1 MESGSQ
7 VDTTSLL
14 AKQPSGLADSDDE
27 TLEKPIEL
35 GEIDTLASG
44 SDVVSPDIGA
54 PKVGLPVAKVSD
66 DGDDDEIE
74 DVSGEEDN
82 GEIESELSR
91 SFGVNKAPRVRVSGD
106 DEEEGESEDE
116 IFEEANEKIESD
128 PLDDKTVDGDDKVDV
143 ELVNEED
150 AVVDSVNVD
159 VVETVRSGV
168 AVVQVEEEKLDS
180 NVESEE
186 TVVGD
191 KDSEVEFV
199 VQVGEEDTSVVE
211 EPALDASASVE
222 VSEVKLTDE
231 GDSIVDSIR
240 VDAGEALRSVA
251 TIVGEVEETKDLE
264 SKETTDAENN
274 VIEDFVSTLEDSV
287 AEKPAVDDETLVKSI
302 EVGEIDTLA
311 SGSDVVSPGIGD
323 PKIGLPVAEISDDG
337 DDDEV
342 EDVSGGE
349 DNGEVESE
357 LSRSFG
363 VNKAPRVRVSG
374 DDDEERESEDEIFEE
389 ANEKIVGDPLED
401 KTVGGDDKLDVEL
414 VNEEDAVVDSIN
426 VDVVEAVKSGVAV
439 VQVEEEKLDSNVE
452 SAETVAGDKD
462 NEVES
467 EVQVG
472 EEDTTVVEEPALNE
486 SASVEGSQVKL
497 TDEEDS
503 IVDSIRVDAGEAL
516 RSGAAIVGEVEGT
529 KDLESKETTDVE
541 NNVIEDFVSTLEGS
555 VAEKPALE
563 ESVEGAEVT
572 GEKLTDKNVDAVEV
586 VGEVEEAKDSESA
599 APTEAENNVIEEFV
613 STVEDSVVEEPAD
626 VDSKSL
632 KEDEVKVLGEEDSIV
647 DEINVDVVEAVRSG
661 VAIVGDSEAAKME
674 KETEPEG
681 KDVGAPV
688 RANSSEIVDVE
699 DLSNLAE
706 TPVSVEIDEKL
717 LNTGEVNL
725 ENDESKQH
733 ESGDGVKF
741 VSLGDQERVQG
752 DPVNDTASDNID
764 QHEAKP
770 VEGHDNG
777 ESDGDG
783 EPVFF
788 KDGVSSRAFMEELA
802 SGEHSEMIDG
812 QVVTDSEEE
821 ADSDEEGEGRQL
833 IDSAALAALLK
844 AAASGNSDS
853 STITITSQ
861 DGSRL
866 FSVERP
872 AGLGTSLRSLRP
884 ASNSSNSNMFAQPNV
899 ISASEDSLSEEDK
912 KKLHK
917 IHELRVKFLRL
928 IQRLGQ
934 TAEQSVAAQVLYK
947 LAMFAGRTAIP
958 TFSLDNAKQTAS
970 LLEAEG
976 NEDLDFS
983 LNILVLGK
991 TGVGKS
997 ATINSIFGE
1006 EKVKIN
1012 AFEPETT
1019 SVNVV
1024 NGIVNGVKIRVID
1037 APGLKSS
1044 ALEQGFNRKVLA
1056 SVKKITKKYSPDLLL
1071 YVDRLDSQT
1080 RDLNDLPI
1088 LRTITS
1094 SLGSSIWRSAILT
1107 LTHAACA
1114 PPDGPSGAPLGYDVF
1129 VGQRSHIIQQ
1139 SIGQAVGDLR
1149 FMNLGMMNPVSL
1161 VENHP
1166 ACRKNREGDK
1176 VLPNGQAWRPQLLL
1190 LCYSLKI
1197 LADASVASK
1206 PQDPVDHRKLFGF
1219 RVRSPPLPYLLSSLL
1234 QPRTHPKL
1242 SADQGGENGDSDID
1256 LDDFSDSDQEEDE
1269 YDELPPFKPLR
1280 KTQLAKL
1287 SGEQRKAY
1295 FDEYDYR
1302 VKLLQK
1308 KQWREELKRLREIKK
1323 NGKINLNDPSD
1334 MPEDYDAENGAP
1346 AAVPVPLPDMVL
1358 PPSFDSDTPA
1368 YRYRFLE
1375 PTSQF
1380 LARPVLDTHGWDHDC
1395 GYDGVNVEQN
1405 IGIAGRFPAAV
1416 TVQVT
1421 KDKKDFNI
1429 HLDSAV
1435 SAKHGENGSSLVG
1448 FDVQTIGKQLAY
1460 IIKGETKFKNLKK
1473 NKTAGGISV
1482 TFLGE
1487 NVATGVKLEDQISLG
1502 KRLVF
1507 VGSTGTVRSQ
1517 KDAAYGANLELRLKD
1532 ADHPINQDQ
1541 SSFVLSLMK
1550 WRGDL
1555 AIGGNVQSQISVGR
1569 NAKMAVRVALNN
1581 KQSGQI
1587 TVKTS
1592 TSDHLALAYAGLVP
1606 IALAIYQKFW
1616 PNASENYSIY

>member
-1 MESGSQ
+1 MESESQ

-27 TLEKPIEL
+27 TLEKPIEV

-44 SDVVSPDIGA
+44 SDVVSPGFGA
-54 PKVGLPVAKVSD
+54 PKVGLPVAKVSG

-82 GEIESELSR
+82 GEVESEL
-91 SFGVNKAPRVRVSGD
+91 GINTAPRVRVSSD
-106 DEEEGESEDE
+106 DDEEGESEEE
-116 IFEEANEKIESD
+116 IFEEANEKIEGD
-128 PLDDKTVDGDDKVDV
+128 PLEDKTVGGDDKVDV

-150 AVVDSVNVD
+150 AVVDSINVD
-159 VVETVRSGV
+159 VVEAVRSGV
-168 AVVQVEEEKLDS
+168 AVVHVEEENLDS
-180 NVESEE
+180 NVESAE

-191 KDSEVEFV
+191 KDSEVESE

-222 VSEVKLTDE
+222 GSEVKLTDE
-231 GDSIVDSIR
+231 GDSIVDSI
-240 VDAGEALRSVA
+240 L
-251 TIVGEVEETKDLE
+251 
-264 SKETTDAENN
+264 
-274 VIEDFVSTLEDSV
+274 
-287 AEKPAVDDETLVKSI
+287 
-302 EVGEIDTLA
+302 
-311 SGSDVVSPGIGD
+311 
-323 PKIGLPVAEISDDG
+323 
-337 DDDEV
+337 
-342 EDVSGGE
+342 
-349 DNGEVESE
+349 
-357 LSRSFG
+357 
-363 VNKAPRVRVSG
+363 
-374 DDDEERESEDEIFEE
+374 
-389 ANEKIVGDPLED
+389 
-401 KTVGGDDKLDVEL
+401 
-414 VNEEDAVVDSIN
+414 
-426 VDVVEAVKSGVAV
+426 
-439 VQVEEEKLDSNVE
+439 
-452 SAETVAGDKD
+452 
-462 NEVES
+462 
-467 EVQVG
+467 
-472 EEDTTVVEEPALNE
+472 
-486 SASVEGSQVKL
+486 
-497 TDEEDS
+497 
-503 IVDSIRVDAGEAL
+503 VDAGEAL
-516 RSGAAIVGEVEGT
+516 RSGAAVVGEVEET

-541 NNVIEDFVSTLEGS
+541 NNVIEGFVSTLEGS
-555 VAEKPALE
+555 VAEKPAAD
-563 ESVEGAEVT
+563 ESVKGVEVT
-572 GEKLTDKNVDAVEV
+572 GEKLTDEGDSIVDAINVDAVEV
-586 VGEVEEAKDSESA
+586 VGSGAAVGEVEEAKDSESMATTEVENNVIEEFVSALDSTVGEKPALDESASVEDTELKLTDEGDSIVDSMHVDAGEVVRSGAAIVGEVEEAKDSESA

-626 VDSKSL
+626 VDSRSL
-632 KEDEVKVLGEEDSIV
+632 KEDEVKVQGEEDSIV

-661 VAIVGDSEAAKME
+661 VAVVGDSGAAKME

-681 KDVGAPV
+681 KDVGAPIH
-688 RANSSEIVDVE
+688 ANSSEIVDVE

-706 TPVSVEIDEKL
+706 TPVSVEIDEKPTS
-717 LNTGEVNL
+717 TGEVKL

-733 ESGDGVKF
+733 ESGDGVNF
-741 VSLGDQERVQG
+741 VSLGDQERVQA
-752 DPVNDTASDNID
+752 DPVNDTAADNID
-764 QHEAKP
+764 QHEAKQ
-770 VEGHDNG
+770 VEGHDDE

-788 KDGVSSRAFMEELA
+788 KDGVSSRAFVEELA
-802 SGEHSEMIDG
+802 SGDHSEMIDG
-812 QVVTDSEEE
+812 QVVTDSDEE

-853 STITITSQ
+853 NTITITSQ

-872 AGLGTSLRSLRP
+872 AGLGTSLRSMRP
-884 ASNSSNSNMFAQPNV
+884 ASNASNSNMFAQPNV
-899 ISASEDSLSEEDK
+899 ISASEDSLSEEEK
-912 KKLHK
+912 KKLRT

-958 TFSLDNAKQTAS
+958 SFSLDNAKQTAS
-970 LLEAEG
+970 QLEAEG

-1056 SVKKITKKYSPDLLL
+1056 SVKKITKKYPTDLLL

-1166 ACRKNREGDK
+1166 ACRTNREGDK

-1197 LADASVASK
+1197 LADASLATK
-1206 PQDPVDHRKLFGF
+1206 PQEPVDHRKLFGF

-1308 KQWREELKRLREIKK
+1308 KQWREELKRLKEIKK

-1448 FDVQTIGKQLAY
+1448 FDIQTIGKQLAY

-1592 TSDHLALAYAGLVP
+1592 TSDHLALAYTGLIP